1 MNLPVSASLSLSV
14 SRDKSVSLL
23 CLPTLLGMSICF
35 SINLYHISLSVSICL
50 SVSSRTHSAS
60 TNPLFLYA
68 CTLCLLFILHSIS
81 FSLSI
86 IIFAS
91 LPSIFRSLSSLSLC
105 PEFFT
110 LRVYLS
116 VRPSVLPERHCQR
129 TKAQTVHL
137 QVDIDDDELRD
148 EAADGSE
155 REAARHPRQDE
166 RPGVNLIKKNFF
178 SSSRRIQPK

>member
-1 MNLPVSASLSLSV
+1 
-14 SRDKSVSLL
+14 
-23 CLPTLLGMSICF
+23 MSICF

-68 CTLCLLFILHSIS
+68 CTLCLLFILHSISFSLSIIIFASLFILHSIS

-166 RPGVNLIKKNFF
+166 RPGVNLIKKKLFLFF
-178 SSSRRIQPK
+178 AKNTTQIS